1 MQINTPQFRSLMDK
15 ICMAHRVDGLDLT
28 GTWTLP
34 FGVSGCIDWKRSL
47 VGCHKGLLSTK
58 HWERVETN
66 KVVVDKHSQPKDRHP
81 SPIKKGKKGNVSK
94 I

>member
-1 MQINTPQFRSLMDK
+1 MYGPPGGWFGFDRD
-15 ICMAHRVDGLDLT
+15 LDSSVWSEWL
-28 GTWTLP
+28 
-34 FGVSGCIDWKRSL
+34 IDWKRSL

-81 SPIKKGKKGNVSK
+81 SPIKKGKKGNLSK